1 MFYLIPILKIV
12 DTLKNKDAEIR
23 DGAKLGMVLNYQA
36 IAKWYSRIRMNF
48 PDPEYLINIKVEK
61 CLKKIFCSE

>member
-36 IAKWYSRIRMNF
+36 IAK
-48 PDPEYLINIKVEK
+48 
-61 CLKKIFCSE
+61 